1 MVRLT
6 VLYCHTFKCMLAVLT
21 SWVYKLQIEQISI
34 YTQCINSDANVMA
47 VAVSIVHSSLAL
59 FMILFMIN
67 ILALLWL
74 PERFSRWAY
83 QHKLVYCNT
92 PDTRARKKYFSR
104 EGILINLIRIIKHL
118 PVSGHVPVG
127 HLFPICSLLV
137 DMDIH
142 TVYRLHNACS

>member
-83 QHKLVYCNT
+83 QHKLV
-92 PDTRARKKYFSR
+92 
-104 EGILINLIRIIKHL
+104 
-118 PVSGHVPVG
+118 
-127 HLFPICSLLV
+127 
-137 DMDIH
+137 
-142 TVYRLHNACS
+142 